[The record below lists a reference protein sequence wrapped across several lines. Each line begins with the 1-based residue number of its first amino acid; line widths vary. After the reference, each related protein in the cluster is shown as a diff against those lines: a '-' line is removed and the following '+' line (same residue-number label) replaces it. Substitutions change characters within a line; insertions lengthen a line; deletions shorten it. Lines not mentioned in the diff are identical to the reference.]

1 MLDKKIV
8 FAGPVSTRSGYGARS
23 RDICNA
29 LIRLGADLQIVPL
42 AWGTTPMDALDD
54 VKDVEILKRLHS
66 GNLESQP
73 DVFIHCT
80 IPNEFQVIGKY
91 NIGITAG
98 IETDNCAPEWI
109 EGCNRMD
116 LVLTSSNHSKNVFQS
131 VEYQKRDKKT
141 NRVVDTVK
149 CKTRIEVL
157 FEGIDTDV
165 YKVLKSVDFKTDVKT
180 TLDQIPEDFAYL
192 FVGHWLQGELGHDRK
207 DVGMLVNTFLNVF
220 ANYPENKRPALIL
233 KTSMAGFSLIER
245 DSIENKL
252 QQIYLMCRDR
262 GVKGKLPSVYL
273 LYGDLTDEEMNELYN
288 HSKVKAMVSFAKGE
302 GFGRPLLEF
311 TTTGK
316 PIITSNWS
324 GPLDFLDSDTSF
336 LLPGGLNAVHESSV
350 NQWIIKDSKWF
361 TVNYAFAAKILE
373 KCYKEYKIALENS
386 KRTIN
391 RTLTEFTLD
400 KMGDSL
406 KTYLDSVLTPIQ
418 SQTDIP
424 KKLVLPK
431 LNKAKNE

>member
-1 MLDKKIV
+1 MSDKKIV
-8 FAGPVSTRSGYGARS
+8 FAGPVTTRSGYGARS

-29 LIRLGADLQIVPL
+29 LIRLGCDLKIVPIV
-42 AWGTTPMDALDD
+42 WGTTPTDALDKI
-54 VKDVEILKRLHS
+54 KDVEILNRLHN
-66 GNLESQP
+66 GNLESEP
-73 DVFIHCT
+73 DIFIHCT
-80 IPNEFQVIGKY
+80 IPNEFQTIGKY

-116 LVLTSSNHSKNVFQS
+116 LVLTSSTHSKTVFES
-131 VEYQKRDKKT
+131 VEYQKRDKRT
-141 NRVVDTVK
+141 NQVVDTIK
-149 CKTRIEVL
+149 CRRPVEVL

-165 YKVLKSVDFKTDVKT
+165 YKRIDSKDLKTDVKD
-180 TLDQIPEDFAYL
+180 TLDQMPEDFAYL

-207 DVGMLVNTFLNVF
+207 DIGMLVNTFVGLF
-220 ANYPENKRPALIL
+220 SRYPENNRPALIL

-245 DSIENKL
+245 DSIEGKL
-252 QQIYLMCRDR
+252 RQIYAMCRDR

-288 HSKVKAMVSFAKGE
+288 HDKVKAMVSFAKGE

-311 TTTGK
+311 TTTDK

-324 GPLDFLDSDTSF
+324 GQLDFLNADTSF
-336 LLPGGLNAVHESSV
+336 LLPGSVNPVHESSV

-361 TVNYAFAAKILE
+361 TVNYAFAAKVLE
-373 KCYKEYKIALENS
+373 KCFKDYKAALS
-386 KRTIN
+386 KSKGTAKHTRNT
-391 RTLTEFTLD
+391 FTLE
-400 KMGDSL
+400 KMGDLL
-406 KTYLDSVLTPIQ
+406 KQYIDAAAVTNVGPAPTS
-418 SQTDIP
+418 

-431 LNKAKNE
+431 LNKVSK